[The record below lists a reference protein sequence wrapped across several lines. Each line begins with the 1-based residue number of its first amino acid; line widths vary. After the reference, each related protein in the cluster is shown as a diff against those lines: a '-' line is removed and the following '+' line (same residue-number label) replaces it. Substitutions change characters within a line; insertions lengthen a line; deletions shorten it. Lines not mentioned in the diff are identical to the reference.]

1 MKKVAGI
8 LAGLAMFAGLASA
21 QTTITYWQY
30 DFATRVDAM
39 NQLIEKFEAENPDI
53 IVVQETF
60 PYDAYPARVAA
71 ALAAGEGPDVV
82 QLFYGWLP
90 AWAPAGY
97 VEPLPAQYF
106 DADEIAANFAP
117 LVDAAKYRG
126 EYYGLPTA
134 VRSLALF
141 YNQDLLSE
149 AGYDAPPATWAE
161 FIEIAQ
167 ALTERSGPRFT
178 QVGFGVAPTGQDHHL
193 VRSVLFRQFGIDP
206 YDADVTTAQ
215 YGGEEGAAALK
226 FYTDLITEHEVGV
239 IEFIP
244 GNNGY
249 RDGFRIQENIAMI
262 IDGSFA
268 IGDVRNL
275 AQFNWGVTELPVLE
289 EGGVQ
294 GNYASFFMNGLSPNA
309 YADDAT
315 LEASARFLKYV
326 TSDEAQLL
334 WLDVVGELPASR
346 SLIGDPA
353 LADDPVYGPFI
364 RAFNYATAEIFVD
377 EAGQRDVIVDAIN
390 EVVLNGVDPA
400 DAIAAAAAADQAL
413 LDAANNQ

>member
-1 MKKVAGI
+1 MRKALLFI
-8 LAGLAMFAGLASA
+8 AGLALFASA
-21 QTTITYWQY
+21 ATAQTVITYWQY
-30 DFATRVDAM
+30 DYATRVDAM
-39 NQLIEKFEAENPDI
+39 NQLIEQFEAENPDI
-53 IVVQETF
+53 IVNQETF
-60 PYDAYPARVAA
+60 PYDAYQARVAA

-97 VEPLPAQYF
+97 VEPLPTEYF
-106 DADEIAANFAP
+106 DPADIEANFAP

-141 YNQDLLSE
+141 YNLDKLNE
-149 AGYDAPPATWAE
+149 AGFDGPPTTWDE
-161 FIEIAQ
+161 FIEMAQ
-167 ALTERSGPRFT
+167 AMTVKSGPRFT
-178 QVGFGVAPTGQDHHL
+178 QVGFGVAPTGQDHHVL
-193 VRSVLFRQFGIDP
+193 RSVLMRQFGVQP
-206 YDADVTTAQ
+206 YSDDNTQVLYNT
-215 YGGEEGAAALK
+215 EEGVAALE

-275 AQFNWGVTELPVLE
+275 AEFNWGVAELPVLE

-294 GNYASFFMNGLSPNA
+294 SNYASFFMNGLSPNA
-309 YADDAT
+309 FADEET
-315 LEASARFLKYV
+315 LEASARFLQFV

-346 SLIGDPA
+346 TLIEDPE
-353 LADDPVYGPFI
+353 LASDEVYGPFI
-364 RAFNYATAEIFVD
+364 RAFNYAVAEVFVD
-377 EAGQRDVIVDAIN
+377 EAGQRDAMVNAIN
-390 EVVLNGVDPA
+390 QVVLQGVSPA
-400 DAIAAAAAADQAL
+400 DALAAAAAADQAL
-413 LDAANNQ
+413 LDAAQE